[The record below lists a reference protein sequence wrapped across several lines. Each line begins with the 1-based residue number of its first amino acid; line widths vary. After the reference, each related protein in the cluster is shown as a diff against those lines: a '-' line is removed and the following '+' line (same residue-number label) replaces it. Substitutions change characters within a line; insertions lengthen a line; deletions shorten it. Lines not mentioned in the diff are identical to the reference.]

1 MGEQEIRSIS
11 LKDLVLWSENPR
23 DPIEARENSVIIKQA
38 LKEPNKGRKGEKV
51 WDLMSLIKKMG
62 KRYDQSEL
70 PTVVYK
76 DEKPIVYDGNR
87 RIILAKIKHE
97 IDLADLEDDLVDPY
111 RRALEEVDIPSTLPC
126 NVCLEDIALEFIER
140 KHADSGTWRPL
151 ERDWFMY
158 RYRGKEKSLFILF
171 DEQLGGR
178 IRRNGSPL
186 NQRFVKDEVIT
197 EENLSQMGILRENDK
212 LFSRHSQEELEI
224 ILDDLESAVEGS
236 RITTRENRGKV
247 FKALSVE
254 VKRTIEK
261 NKDREPIAIGA
272 DLAVGNSENNGVTT
286 SQMEVE
292 GGQTKR
298 TRRVREEKPPL
309 FGKSLELEVGVIN
322 NFYRD
327 IEWLDV
333 LWKKRSTGNDKGVT
347 LPYIIRLSL
356 RLLYEAAVSK
366 SGLED
371 SGKKKKEE
379 VYIDKFFD
387 KANKLLTKEE
397 RTKLRNLS
405 VKKETLWALLNA
417 GAHYYTTS
425 PDNYAQTEAIALLLG
440 AILSVSDGK
449 KK

>member
-38 LKEPNKGRKGEKV
+38 LKEPNKGRKDEKV

-111 RRALEEVDIPSTLPC
+111 RRALKDVDIPSTIPC
-126 NVCLEDIALEFIER
+126 NVCLENIALEFIER

-151 ERDWFMY
+151 ERDWFMC

-212 LFSRHSQEELEI
+212 LFIRHSQEELEI

-247 FKALSVE
+247 FKVLSDE

-298 TRRVREEKPPL
+298 TRRRLEVKPPL
-309 FGKSLELEVGVIN
+309 FGRALELEGGIVN
-322 NFYRD
+322 DLYRD
-327 IEWLDV
+327 IEWLDR
-333 LWKKRSTGNDKGVT
+333 LWNKRATKRAKGG

-356 RLLYEAAVSK
+356 RLLCEAAVSK

-371 SGKKKKEE
+371 SDNKKKEE

-387 KANKLLTKEE
+387 KAKKLLTKEE
-397 RTKLRNLS
+397 RTKLHNLS

>member
-1 MGEQEIRSIS
+1 M
-11 LKDLVLWSENPR
+11 
-23 DPIEARENSVIIKQA
+23 
-38 LKEPNKGRKGEKV
+38 
-51 WDLMSLIKKMG
+51 
-62 KRYDQSEL
+62 
-70 PTVVYK
+70 
-76 DEKPIVYDGNR
+76 
-87 RIILAKIKHE
+87 
-97 IDLADLEDDLVDPY
+97 
-111 RRALEEVDIPSTLPC
+111 
-126 NVCLEDIALEFIER
+126 
-140 KHADSGTWRPL
+140 
-151 ERDWFMY
+151 
-158 RYRGKEKSLFILF
+158 
-171 DEQLGGR
+171 
-178 IRRNGSPL
+178 

-212 LFSRHSQEELEI
+212 LFSRHSEEELEI

-247 FKALSVE
+247 FKVLSDE

-298 TRRVREEKPPL
+298 TRRRLEVKPPL
-309 FGKSLELEVGVIN
+309 FGRALELEGGIVN
-322 NFYRD
+322 DLYRD
-327 IEWLDV
+327 IEWLDI
-333 LWKKRSTGNDKGVT
+333 LWKKHATKRAEGGT

-356 RLLYEAAVSK
+356 RLLCEAAVSK

-371 SGKKKKEE
+371 SNKEKKEE
-379 VYIDKFFD
+379 VYINKFFD

-405 VKKETLWALLNA
+405 VQRETLWDLLNA

>member
-1 MGEQEIRSIS
+1 MVEQQKIEYIGINS
-11 LKDLVLWSENPR
+11 LILWTENPR
-23 DPIEARENSVIIKQA
+23 DPIEAGWGINSTIIEQA
-38 LKEPNKGRKGEKV
+38 LKEPNQVRKGQKV
-51 WDLMSLIKKMG
+51 WDLMSLLKKMG

-76 DEKPIVYDGNR
+76 EGKPIVYDGNR

-111 RRALEEVDIPSTLPC
+111 RRALEDVDIPSTLPC
-126 NVCLEDIALEFIER
+126 NVCLEDIALESIER

-197 EENLSQMGILRENDK
+197 EENLSRMGILRENDK
-212 LFSRHSQEELEI
+212 LFSRHSEEELAI

-236 RITTRENRGKV
+236 RITTRKNRGKV
-247 FKALSVE
+247 FEVLSEE

-261 NKDREPIAIGA
+261 NKDRGPIAIGV
-272 DLAVGNSENNGVTT
+272 DLAVGNSENNVVAT

-292 GGQTKR
+292 RGQPKR
-298 TRRVREEKPPL
+298 TRRVGEVKPPL
-309 FGKSLELEVGVIN
+309 FGKSLELEAGVIN

-327 IEWLDV
+327 IAWLDV
-333 LWKKRSTGNDKGVT
+333 LWKKRSTENDKGVT

-356 RLLYEAAVSK
+356 RLLCEAASK
-366 SGLED
+366 SILGD
-371 SGKKKKEE
+371 SDKEKD
-379 VYIDKFFD
+379 YINKFFD
-387 KANKLLTKEE
+387 KAKELLTKEE
-397 RTKLRNLS
+397 KTKLHNSS
-405 VKKETLWALLNA
+405 VKRETLWDLLNA
-417 GAHYYTTS
+417 GAHYYTMS
-425 PDNYAQTEAIALLLG
+425 PNNYAQTEAIALILG
-440 AILSVSDGK
+440 AILSVSHGK